1 MIRDKLETWLGSD
14 WSKLKKFACMINF
27 WRSVISQGKTL
38 RVVDWMKSLVV
49 NDLEEDDDL
58 KLWK

>member
-14 WSKLKKFACMINF
+14 WSELKKFACMMIF